1 MLLSTFLRKHVC
13 IIIICICIIIYRWLQ
28 IRLQCIGAFIVLFVS
43 LLAVIGR
50 DTLSAGVVGLIITNA
65 LHVSLIK
72 YKTKYQKEGRIYQN
86 GILKQCKSP

>member
-1 MLLSTFLRKHVC
+1 
-13 IIIICICIIIYRWLQ
+13 
-28 IRLQCIGAFIVLFVS
+28 VS

>member
-1 MLLSTFLRKHVC
+1 M
-13 IIIICICIIIYRWLQ
+13 
-28 IRLQCIGAFIVLFVS
+28 LFVS

-65 LHVSLIK
+65 LDVSLIK
-72 YKTKYQKEGRIYQN
+72 YETKYQKEGRMYQN